1 MREIAD
7 RNRLEEDRH
16 DLRLALEQTNI
27 GRLVVRPVGGEQSR
41 FAIERFLRAIC
52 AKRREPRGGQAVAG
66 RDSGLE
72 EHLVGA
78 GVGPLILPA
87 DEVGRKRQR
96 ARRRCLIEAEQ
107 PAAGGRRGERSGE
120 TGRPEA
126 SGEFRRHDRPADAAA
141 DLVSDDRRGGEAPPV
156 DAPLLRKREQRR
168 QNDDAKVA
176 DAAGVHVLA
185 HEPMSGDAVGEDG
198 VDRGRVDARPYDRA
212 GTRSGGSQ
220 RLRLP
225 GPRQPVRL
233 ERAGKEIEQA
243 NPEFFASGGGNVAL
257 PLGRDRGRHADG
269 KRSAAGCGRFC
280 QGDGTRHRDLP

>member
-1 MREIAD
+1 VSNPASPSSAFSE
-7 RNRLEEDRH
+7 
-16 DLRLALEQTNI
+16 
-27 GRLVVRPVGGEQSR
+27 PYGESR
-41 FAIERFLRAIC
+41 S
-52 AKRREPRGGQAVAG
+52 GQAIAG

-72 EHLVGA
+72 EHLVRA

-96 ARRRCLIEAEQ
+96 ARRRGLVEAEQ
-107 PAAGGRRGERSGE
+107 PAAGGRRSERSGE

-126 SGEFRRHDRPADAAA
+126 SGEFRRDDRPADAAA
-141 DLVSDDRRGGEAPPV
+141 DLVSDDRRSGEAPPV
-156 DAPLLRKREQRR
+156 DAPLLRKRKQRR
-168 QNDDAKVA
+168 QDDDTKVA

-185 HEPMSGDAVGEDG
+185 HESMSSDAIGEDG
-198 VDRGRVDARPYDRA
+198 VNRRGLDAGPYDRA
-212 GTRSGGSQ
+212 GTRSGGGQ

-233 ERAGKEIEQA
+233 ERAGKEVEQA
-243 NPEFFASGGGNVAL
+243 YPELVAGGGGNVAL
-257 PLGRDRGRHADG
+257 PLRCDSGRHADG